1 MNYQFLPNLTDA
13 DVDYVDQI
21 LRIDGDKQIT
31 INLEVDSYYKDEY
44 EAWLAEGNTPLAA
57 PSFD

>member
-13 DVDYVDQI
+13 DVEQI

-31 INLEVDSYYKDEY
+31 INLEVDSHYKDEY

>member
-1 MNYQFLPNLTDA
+1 MNYQFLPNLADA
-13 DVDYVDQI
+13 DVDQI
-21 LRIDGDKQIT
+21 LRIDGDEQIT
-31 INLEVDSYYKDEY
+31 INLEVDSHYKDEY

>member
-1 MNYQFLPNLTDA
+1 MNYQFLPNLADA
-13 DVDYVDQI
+13 DVDQI
-21 LRIDGDKQIT
+21 LRIDGDEQIT

>member
-13 DVDYVDQI
+13 DVDQI
-21 LRIDGDKQIT
+21 LRIDGDEQIT
-31 INLEVDSYYKDEY
+31 INLEVDSHYKDEY

-57 PSFD
+57 LSHD

>member
-1 MNYQFLPNLTDA
+1 MNYQFLPNLADA
-13 DVDYVDQI
+13 DVDQI
-21 LRIDGDKQIT
+21 LRIDGDEQIT

-57 PSFD
+57 LSHN

>member
-13 DVDYVDQI
+13 DVDQVV
-21 LRIDGDKQIT
+21 RIDGDKQTT
-31 INLEVDSYYKDEY
+31 INLEVDSQYKDEY

-57 PSFD
+57 PSSD